1 MRYICYVSGTRADF
15 GLMAETLRRI
25 ASDARLK
32 LGLLVTGMHLSPMYG
47 ETVREIRAARLPVVA
62 EIPVAIDHPTGES
75 MAHAIA
81 TMLAGFTTALARERP
96 DAVLLLGDR
105 GEMLA
110 AAIAALHL
118 GIPIAH
124 VHGGERS
131 GSIDEPVR
139 HAISKLSHLHFTATA
154 ESRDRLIRLGERADR
169 VWITGA
175 PGLDGL
181 EALATHDRRALC
193 SEAGFDP
200 NGKIALG
207 VFHPVVND
215 STGPGGQV
223 AALIGAARAHGCQTI
238 MLEPN
243 SDAGADEI
251 RGVLDKLREVE
262 GLVIRTHLT
271 REKFASWMAQC
282 DVMIG
287 NSSSGIIEAASF
299 GTPVVNVGSRQNM
312 RAAGPNVVTVGTDEP
327 SISGAIEAAL
337 RQPRPAT
344 ANIYGDGHAG
354 ERIAELLATVS
365 IGPELLAKCNAY

>member
-1 MRYICYVSGTRADF
+1 MRYVCYVTGSRADF
-15 GLMAETLRRI
+15 GLMSVTLRRI
-25 ASDARLK
+25 VADPRLR
-32 LGLLVTGMHLSPMYG
+32 LGLLVTGMHLSPVYG
-47 ETVREIRAARLPVVA
+47 DTVREIHAAALPIVA
-62 EIPVAIDHPTGES
+62 EVPVAVDLPSGES

-81 TMLAGFTTALARERP
+81 AMLAGFTTALAREKP
-96 DAVLLLGDR
+96 DVVLLLGDR

-124 VHGGERS
+124 AHGGERS
-131 GSIDEPVR
+131 GSVDEPVR
-139 HAISKLSHLHFTATA
+139 HAISKLSHVHFAATA
-154 ESRDRLIRLGERADR
+154 EARERLIRLGERADR
-169 VWITGA
+169 VWVTGA

-181 EALATHDRRALC
+181 ESLAIHDRRALC

-200 NGKIALG
+200 NGKLALG

-215 STGPGGQV
+215 STSAGSQV
-223 AALIGAARAHGCQTI
+223 AALIGAARARGCQTL

-251 RGVLDKLREVE
+251 RGVLQELRGVG
-262 GLVIRTHLT
+262 GLAIRTHLT
-271 REKFASWMAQC
+271 REKFISWMAQC

-312 RAAGPNVVTVGTDEP
+312 RETGPNVVTVGTDEP
-327 SISGAIEAAL
+327 SISAAIEAAL
-337 RQPRPAT
+337 RSPRPA
-344 ANIYGDGHAG
+344 AVNIYGDGHSG
-354 ERIAELLATVS
+354 ERIVEHLATIP
-365 IGPELLAKCNAY
+365 IGPELLAKCNVY